1 MQEQTQDRNLQR
13 LLNGDKAVAAYI
25 ISNAMGETDS
35 TAMMNRS
42 GTDATPLELVN
53 ESLIVIGPHASP
65 APVTNLTVEDVY

>member
-35 TAMMNRS
+35 AAMMNRS

>member
-25 ISNAMGETDS
+25 ISNAMGEADS
-35 TAMMNRS
+35 AAMMNRS
-42 GTDATPLELVN
+42 GTDTTPLELIN

-65 APVTNLTVEDVY
+65 APITNLTVEDVY